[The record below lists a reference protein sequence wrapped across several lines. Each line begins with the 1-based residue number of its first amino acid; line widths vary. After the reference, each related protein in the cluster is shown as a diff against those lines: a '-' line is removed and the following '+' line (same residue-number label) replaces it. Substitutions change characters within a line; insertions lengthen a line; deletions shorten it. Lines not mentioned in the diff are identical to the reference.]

1 MSDDQPNKRQK
12 LVDSAPTDH
21 SYKDYSN
28 VPILQGALL
37 DSSISAVCHTSAA
50 FAFPAKLHEILSNP
64 EYEHIISWRP
74 HGRSWEVKDRKLL
87 VSVVLKKH
95 FNHSNYES
103 FNRQVNIWGFKVRCN
118 QSTAAI
124 LSAKH
129 HRANRSHV
137 VCPTC
142 LPSFGIY

>member
-28 VPILQGALL
+28 VLIQQGALV
-37 DSSISAVCHTSAA
+37 DHFTSAICNMKA
-50 FAFPAKLHEILSNP
+50 AFPAKLHEIVSNP

-74 HGRSWEVKDRKLL
+74 HGRSWEVKDRELL
-87 VSVVLKKH
+87 VSVVLKKY

-118 QSTAAI
+118 HSTAAI

-129 HRANRSHV
+129 RRANRSHV